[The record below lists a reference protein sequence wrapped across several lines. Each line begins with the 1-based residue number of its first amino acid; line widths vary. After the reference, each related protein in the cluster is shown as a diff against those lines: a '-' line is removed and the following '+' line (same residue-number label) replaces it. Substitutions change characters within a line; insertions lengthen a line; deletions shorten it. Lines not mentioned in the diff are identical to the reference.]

1 MKKLK
6 YIVCLGLVIVM
17 AISSVACKK
26 NTQTENTHVNIDA
39 YTVGYTDHT
48 LFANG
53 ASDYKILLPAQPT
66 AAEQYAA
73 DELAAIFKE
82 STGTALPVQTE
93 GSGAV
98 SAYISIGDT
107 AAAEEAGIT
116 VSEREMGNG
125 GFVIRT
131 EGENLFINANTESG
145 KIYGALFFAEKN
157 LGYMYYSEDEVK
169 YTKYDNVLLGDF
181 DLVYKPSFDGR
192 NVFSYD
198 TLYNSDNAVH
208 LRLNGVT
215 SAWDAKYGEASMWS
229 SLHDMSNVFQ
239 LLYVKDYYNQ
249 HPEWFYLAP
258 QYRDTNFAQMTD
270 NECYTIVQKHS
281 QLCYTD
287 GYYEDDEGGMF
298 DTFVQNL
305 IGYIQREPN
314 AKLFMLG
321 MGDNEYFC
329 DCERCTADVAIYKES
344 GVMLRFVNK
353 VAKEIKRWL
362 REESGTPDRE
372 IYLVAFAYLTV
383 MEPPVKY

>member
-1 MKKLK
+1 
-6 YIVCLGLVIVM
+6 
-17 AISSVACKK
+17 
-26 NTQTENTHVNIDA
+26 
-39 YTVGYTDHT
+39 GYTDHT

-73 DELAAIFKE
+73 EELAAIFKE

-181 DLVYKPSFDGR
+181 DLV
-192 NVFSYD
+192 
-198 TLYNSDNAVH
+198 
-208 LRLNGVT
+208 
-215 SAWDAKYGEASMWS
+215 
-229 SLHDMSNVFQ
+229 
-239 LLYVKDYYNQ
+239 
-249 HPEWFYLAP
+249 
-258 QYRDTNFAQMTD
+258 
-270 NECYTIVQKHS
+270 
-281 QLCYTD
+281 
-287 GYYEDDEGGMF
+287 
-298 DTFVQNL
+298 
-305 IGYIQREPN
+305 
-314 AKLFMLG
+314 
-321 MGDNEYFC
+321 
-329 DCERCTADVAIYKES
+329 
-344 GVMLRFVNK
+344 
-353 VAKEIKRWL
+353 
-362 REESGTPDRE
+362 
-372 IYLVAFAYLTV
+372 
-383 MEPPVKY
+383 

>member
-116 VSEREMGNG
+116 VSERVMGNG

-145 KIYGALFFAEKN
+145 KIYGALFFAEKI
-157 LGYMYYSEDEVK
+157 SAICITAR
-169 YTKYDNVLLGDF
+169 TK
-181 DLVYKPSFDGR
+181 
-192 NVFSYD
+192 
-198 TLYNSDNAVH
+198 
-208 LRLNGVT
+208 
-215 SAWDAKYGEASMWS
+215 
-229 SLHDMSNVFQ
+229 
-239 LLYVKDYYNQ
+239 
-249 HPEWFYLAP
+249 
-258 QYRDTNFAQMTD
+258 
-270 NECYTIVQKHS
+270 
-281 QLCYTD
+281 
-287 GYYEDDEGGMF
+287 
-298 DTFVQNL
+298 
-305 IGYIQREPN
+305 
-314 AKLFMLG
+314 
-321 MGDNEYFC
+321 
-329 DCERCTADVAIYKES
+329 
-344 GVMLRFVNK
+344 
-353 VAKEIKRWL
+353 
-362 REESGTPDRE
+362 
-372 IYLVAFAYLTV
+372 
-383 MEPPVKY
+383 